1 MPAYFGLSQ
10 NTPRLQYLMY
20 YLPAGLAV
28 TDATVPRGVPNR
40 RFRCRVCLLFWV
52 GDYPALAAV
61 SGIHSK
67 MCHWCQYKSDPCPEA
82 TRRVWGDYRRMLPL
96 GDSRREASRVYGPDE
111 ERGPPPLRTHN
122 QIVADGLANEEHR
135 KKLQRPDAR
144 RLGIFKKDYPYKT
157 TGVKFAC
164 PLRFLPMFD
173 LAWDFMMDMMHAV
186 PGVFG
191 RHIVACMQGQR
202 KPAKPKWRTT
212 WTDKKNYDL
221 VWEWEKCCKD
231 LESWKLTE
239 EEGKAMDARSLALA
253 GDPSWIRS
261 NVEVF
266 SGKGLTSHDWFQLVL
281 AAGEYIF
288 AGLYPNNL
296 LRMEAIFGLITCVQ
310 AMLKM
315 QSPFDVD
322 DRAELNELKLQVVSA
337 LVECE
342 ATLPRTELPVMLHLM
357 AHVPDAIYRWN
368 QVRNFWCFFS
378 ERSALSFY
386 YLYQLA
392 SAHFGLR
399 RLTPCMFGRTSA

>member
-1 MPAYFGLSQ
+1 MSGGTIVECCPWGTRGERPAAS
-10 NTPRLQYLMY
+10 
-20 YLPAGLAV
+20 
-28 TDATVPRGVPNR
+28 TDP
-40 RFRCRVCLLFWV
+40 
-52 GDYPALAAV
+52 
-61 SGIHSK
+61 
-67 MCHWCQYKSDPCPEA
+67 
-82 TRRVWGDYRRMLPL
+82 TR
-96 GDSRREASRVYGPDE
+96 
-111 ERGPPPLRTHN
+111 
-122 QIVADGLANEEHR
+122 NE
-135 KKLQRPDAR
+135 AR
-144 RLGIFKKDYPYKT
+144 RLYVRT
-157 TGVKFAC
+157 TKLSQMVWQTRSTGRNYRGPTLDALVSSRRTTPTK
-164 PLRFLPMFD
+164 PLALSSRVLSD

-191 RHIVACMQGQR
+191 RHYVACMQGKR

-342 ATLPRTELPVMLHLM
+342 AALPRTELPVMLHLM

-386 YLYQLA
+386 YLYELA
-392 SAHFGLR
+392 SARFGLR